1 MSELKYICVQTA
13 PGTER
18 NPQGR
23 AAEAW
28 YTVEGGVVTLRDVS
42 GQPFG
47 LQQTLQPGEDARAV
61 ARGLL
66 RKKLLRV
73 PERRHRGSIVFPKI
87 GVWT

>member
-18 NPQGR
+18 NPLGWS
-23 AAEAW
+23 AEGC
-28 YTVEGGVVTLRDVS
+28 YTVDDGVVMLRDAS
-42 GQPFG
+42 GQS
-47 LQQTLQPGEDARAV
+47 LDLRQTLKPGEDARAV

-73 PERRHRGSIVFPKI
+73 PERRHRGPIVFPKI
-87 GVWT
+87 GVA